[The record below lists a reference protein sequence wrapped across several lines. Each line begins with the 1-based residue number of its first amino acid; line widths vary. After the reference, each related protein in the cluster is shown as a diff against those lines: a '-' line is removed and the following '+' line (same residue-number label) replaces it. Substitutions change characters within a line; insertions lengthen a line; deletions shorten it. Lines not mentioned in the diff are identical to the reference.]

1 MPNPNQLSPNT
12 NAHPLDSIEQ
22 EHSKENSEPNS
33 NTKEQYNS
41 KELIPDKT
49 RLQNELGAKVLSLVN
64 FESKHK
70 DIVESSFD
78 KARNNHD
85 KLPGKNNERRNYAY
99 LSRLSSL
106 IEKHGDNL
114 EQRLWQASASK
125 VIIKPEDITDKY
137 WKQQEQILR
146 NEGQDRT
153 LSNYEKDYLTKEI
166 IAEQERTIA
175 PWVNYLSDKD
185 CPYPTWFKV
194 YAFDGLSRMG
204 LYNDKTKEFEK
215 RDKHTVGRFPNLNP
229 EVLAKVYSHINDFFS
244 QDSSAWFEKHPED
257 EKLSVLVKS
266 GNFNKLYSKEL
277 LDTKTIMKTPERT
290 EDVQGDWFEYKLGD
304 EEQISRLAEGTRWC
318 IADPY
323 VANSYLNWGAYDN
336 NGAEDDDY
344 DYDEYEDYNDNKV
357 RFFIFRLK
365 TDQSKD
371 GYADNGSAS
380 IRLSPDG
387 NVAEVSGLNDGQAIE
402 DALVPIVQEK
412 VLSLPG
418 GEKYNQIFKDKQ
430 ELIRLDKK
438 MQENQDLTK
447 EELEFIYEMNR
458 DIVTL
463 DTYNDDDPRIREL
476 QDKYNIQYILDHDI
490 EIDFNKLVKKF
501 KRMDPSD
508 IAKNLDTL
516 INHGADAN
524 ILAER
529 MSSSNI
535 AKNLDTLINHGAD
548 IDVNELVKKIN
559 SSDIAENLD
568 TLINHGIDTNIL
580 VKRMDSYDIPR
591 NLDTL
596 INHGANANILVKR
609 MDSYDIP
616 RNLDTLINHGIDT
629 NILVKIM
636 DSYDIPR
643 NLDTL
648 INHGA
653 DINILIKRMYASDI
667 VENIDTLINHGAD
680 IDVNELVK
688 NMYPSD
694 TAENLDTLINHG
706 ADINAIVSEMSPS
719 DIAENREKLLAYGA
733 NLTD

>member
-1 MPNPNQLSPNT
+1 MPNPNPNQLSPNI
-12 NAHPLDSIEQ
+12 NSHPLDSIEQ
-22 EHSKENSEPNS
+22 EHSAENPEPHS
-33 NTKEQYNS
+33 NIPEQYNIP
-41 KELIPDKT
+41 KQYNNEELIPDET
-49 RLQNELGAKVLSLVN
+49 RIQNELGAKVLSLVN

-99 LSRLSSL
+99 LSRLNSL

-114 EQRLWQASASK
+114 EQRLWQTSASK

-146 NEGQDRT
+146 NEGQGRT
-153 LSNYEKDYLTKEI
+153 LSNYEKDYLTNEI

-204 LYNDKTKEFEK
+204 LYNDNTKEFEK
-215 RDKHTVGRFPNLNP
+215 RDKHTVGGFPNLNP

-277 LDTKTIMKTPERT
+277 LDAKTIMKTPERT
-290 EDVQGDWFEYKLGD
+290 EDIQGDWFEYKLGD

-318 IADPY
+318 IADPHT
-323 VANSYLNWGAYDN
+323 ANNYLRSGTCRN
-336 NGAEDDDY
+336 NGAEEDDY
-344 DYDEYEDYNDNKV
+344 DYDEYEDNNHNDNKA

-380 IRLSPDG
+380 IRLGPDG

-418 GEKYNQIFKDKQ
+418 GEKYNQSFKDKQ

-438 MQENQDLTK
+438 MQENQDLTE
-447 EELEFIYEMNR
+447 EELEFIYEINR
-458 DIVTL
+458 NIVTL
-463 DTYNDDDPRIREL
+463 DTYNGSDPRLKEL
-476 QDKYNIQYILDHDI
+476 KNKYNIQYILDHDI
-490 EIDFNKLVKKF
+490 EIDFNKLAKSM
-501 KRMDPSD
+501 RPSD
-508 IAKNLDTL
+508 IVENLDTL
-516 INHGADAN
+516 ISHGVDIDVNKLVKRMDSSDIAENLDALINHGVDIDVN
-524 ILAER
+524 ELVER
-529 MSSSNI
+529 TDYDGI
-535 AKNLDTLINHGAD
+535 ARSLDTLINHGAD
-548 IDVNELVKKIN
+548 IDVNELVKKMHRF
-559 SSDIAENLD
+559 DIVENLD
-568 TLINHGIDTNIL
+568 TLIKHGVDADIL
-580 VKRMDSYDIPR
+580 VKRMDPSGIADNLDAIINHGADAKILVERMYSYDVAD

-596 INHGANANILVKR
+596 ISHGIDANILVKR
-609 MDSYDIP
+609 MHPSDIP
-616 RNLDTLINHGIDT
+616 R
-629 NILVKIM
+629 
-636 DSYDIPR
+636 S
-643 NLDTL
+643 LDTL

-653 DINILIKRMYASDI
+653 D
-667 VENIDTLINHGAD
+667 
-680 IDVNELVK
+680 VN
-688 NMYPSD
+688 
-694 TAENLDTLINHG
+694 T
-706 ADINAIVSEMSPS
+706 IVSEMSPI
-719 DIAENREKLLAYGA
+719 DIAKNREKLLAYGA

>member
-1 MPNPNQLSPNT
+1 MPNPNQLSPNI
-12 NAHPLDSIEQ
+12 NSHPLDSIEQ
-22 EHSKENSEPNS
+22 EHSAENPEPHS
-33 NTKEQYNS
+33 NIPEQYNIP
-41 KELIPDKT
+41 KQYNNEELIPDET
-49 RLQNELGAKVLSLVN
+49 RIQNELGAKVLSLVN

-99 LSRLSSL
+99 LSRLNSL

-114 EQRLWQASASK
+114 EQRLWQTSASK

-146 NEGQDRT
+146 NEGQGRT
-153 LSNYEKDYLTKEI
+153 LSNYEKDYLTNEI

-204 LYNDKTKEFEK
+204 LYNDNTKEFEK
-215 RDKHTVGRFPNLNP
+215 RDKHTVGGFPNLNP

-277 LDTKTIMKTPERT
+277 LDAKTIMKTPERT
-290 EDVQGDWFEYKLGD
+290 EDIQGDWFEYKLGD

-318 IADPY
+318 IADPHT
-323 VANSYLNWGAYDN
+323 ANNYLRSGTCRN
-336 NGAEDDDY
+336 NGAEEDYDDD
-344 DYDEYEDYNDNKV
+344 NKA

-380 IRLSPDG
+380 IRLGPDG

-418 GEKYNQIFKDKQ
+418 GEKYNQSFKDKQ

-438 MQENQDLTK
+438 MQENQDLTE
-447 EELEFIYEMNR
+447 EELEFIYEINR
-458 DIVTL
+458 NIVTL
-463 DTYNDDDPRIREL
+463 DTYNGSDPRLKEL
-476 QDKYNIQYILDHDI
+476 KNKYNIQYILDHDI
-490 EIDFNKLVKKF
+490 EIDFNKLAKSM
-501 KRMDPSD
+501 RPSD
-508 IAKNLDTL
+508 IVDNLDTL
-516 INHGADAN
+516 ISYGVDIDVNKLVKRMDSSDIAENLDALINHGVDIDVN
-524 ILAER
+524 ELVER
-529 MSSSNI
+529 TDYDGI
-535 AKNLDTLINHGAD
+535 ARSLDTLINHGAD
-548 IDVNELVKKIN
+548 IDVNELVKKMHRF
-559 SSDIAENLD
+559 DIVENLD
-568 TLINHGIDTNIL
+568 TLIKHGVDADIL
-580 VKRMDSYDIPR
+580 VKRMDPSGIADNLDAIINHGADAKILVERMYSYDVAD

-596 INHGANANILVKR
+596 ISHGIDANILVKR
-609 MDSYDIP
+609 MHPSDIS
-616 RNLDTLINHGIDT
+616 RSLDTLIN
-629 NILVKIM
+629 
-636 DSYDIPR
+636 Y
-643 NLDTL
+643 
-648 INHGA
+648 GA
-653 DINILIKRMYASDI
+653 DIN
-667 VENIDTLINHGAD
+667 T
-680 IDVNELVK
+680 
-688 NMYPSD
+688 
-694 TAENLDTLINHG
+694 
-706 ADINAIVSEMSPS
+706 IVSEMSPS

>member
-1 MPNPNQLSPNT
+1 M
-12 NAHPLDSIEQ
+12 
-22 EHSKENSEPNS
+22 
-33 NTKEQYNS
+33 
-41 KELIPDKT
+41 
-49 RLQNELGAKVLSLVN
+49 
-64 FESKHK
+64 
-70 DIVESSFD
+70 
-78 KARNNHD
+78 
-85 KLPGKNNERRNYAY
+85 
-99 LSRLSSL
+99 
-106 IEKHGDNL
+106 
-114 EQRLWQASASK
+114 
-125 VIIKPEDITDKY
+125 
-137 WKQQEQILR
+137 R
-146 NEGQDRT
+146 NEGQGRT
-153 LSNYEKDYLTKEI
+153 LSNYEKDYLTNEI

-204 LYNDKTKEFEK
+204 LYNDNTKEFEK

-229 EVLAKVYSHINDFFS
+229 EILAKVYSHINDFFS

-277 LDTKTIMKTPERT
+277 LDTKVIMKAPERT

-318 IADPY
+318 IADPHT
-323 VANSYLNWGAYDN
+323 ANSYLNWSTYDD
-336 NGAEDDDY
+336 NGAEEDDY
-344 DYDEYEDYNDNKV
+344 DYDEYEDYDDRNDDDDDHNNDNYKDNNHDDNKA

-418 GEKYNQIFKDKQ
+418 GEKYNQSFKDKQ

-447 EELEFIYEMNR
+447 EELEFIYEIKR

-463 DTYNDDDPRIREL
+463 DTYNNDDPRIQEL
-476 QDKYNIQYILDHDI
+476 RDKYNIQYILDHDI
-490 EIDFNKLVKKF
+490 EIDFNKVVKRMDLDPSDISRNLDALINHGVDANILVMRMDSSGISRNLDTLINHGADTNILSGNMNPSDIADNLDAFINYGADANVLVERMGTSNIVKNLDALINHGADADRLV

-508 IAKNLDTL
+508 IVKNLDTLIDHGADIDVNELVKIMDSSGISRNLDTL

-524 ILAER
+524 ILVKEMHPFDIADNLDALINHGADVNSLVER
-529 MSSSNI
+529 MYSSGISRNLDTLINHGADANI
-535 AKNLDTLINHGAD
+535 LIERMDFGDIAENLDTLINHGADIDVNELVEGMNPSDISRNLDTLINHGAD
-548 IDVNELVKKIN
+548 IDVNELVKN
-559 SSDIAENLD
+559 MFSF
-568 TLINHGIDTNIL
+568 
-580 VKRMDSYDIPR
+580 DIPR
-591 NLDTL
+591 
-596 INHGANANILVKR
+596 
-609 MDSYDIP
+609 S
-616 RNLDTLINHGIDT
+616 
-629 NILVKIM
+629 
-636 DSYDIPR
+636 
-643 NLDTL
+643 LDTL

-653 DINILIKRMYASDI
+653 D
-667 VENIDTLINHGAD
+667 
-680 IDVNELVK
+680 VN
-688 NMYPSD
+688 
-694 TAENLDTLINHG
+694 T
-706 ADINAIVSEMSPS
+706 IVSEMSPI
-719 DIAENREKLLAYGA
+719 DIAKNREKLLAYGA

>member
-1 MPNPNQLSPNT
+1 MPNPNQLSPNI
-12 NAHPLDSIEQ
+12 NSHPLDSIEQ
-22 EHSKENSEPNS
+22 EHSAENPEPHS
-33 NTKEQYNS
+33 NIPEQYNIP
-41 KELIPDKT
+41 KQYNNEELIPDET
-49 RLQNELGAKVLSLVN
+49 RIQNELGAKVLSLVN

-70 DIVESSFD
+70 DIVEYSFD

-99 LSRLSSL
+99 LSRLNSL

-114 EQRLWQASASK
+114 EQRLWQTSASK

-146 NEGQDRT
+146 NEGQGRT
-153 LSNYEKDYLTKEI
+153 LSNYEKDYLTNEI

-204 LYNDKTKEFEK
+204 LYNDNTKEFEK
-215 RDKHTVGRFPNLNP
+215 RDKHTVGGFPNLNP

-277 LDTKTIMKTPERT
+277 LDAKTIMKTPERT
-290 EDVQGDWFEYKLGD
+290 EDIQGDWFEYKLGD

-318 IADPY
+318 IADPHT
-323 VANSYLNWGAYDN
+323 ANNYLRSGTCRN
-336 NGAEDDDY
+336 NGAEEDYDDD
-344 DYDEYEDYNDNKV
+344 NKA

-380 IRLSPDG
+380 IRLGPDG

-418 GEKYNQIFKDKQ
+418 GEKYNQSFKDKQ

-438 MQENQDLTK
+438 MQENQDLTE
-447 EELEFIYEMNR
+447 EELEFIYEINR
-458 DIVTL
+458 NIVTL
-463 DTYNDDDPRIREL
+463 DTYNGSDPRLKEL
-476 QDKYNIQYILDHDI
+476 KNKYNIQYILDHDI
-490 EIDFNKLVKKF
+490 EIDFNKLAKSM
-501 KRMDPSD
+501 RPSD
-508 IAKNLDTL
+508 IVDNLDTL
-516 INHGADAN
+516 ISHGVDIDVNKLVKRMDSSDIAENLDALINHGVDIDVN
-524 ILAER
+524 ELVER
-529 MSSSNI
+529 TDYDGI
-535 AKNLDTLINHGAD
+535 ARSLDTLINHGAD
-548 IDVNELVKKIN
+548 IDVNELVKKMHRF
-559 SSDIAENLD
+559 DIVENLD
-568 TLINHGIDTNIL
+568 ALIKHGVDADIL
-580 VKRMDSYDIPR
+580 VKRMDPSGIADNLDAIINHGADAKILVERMYSYDVAD

-596 INHGANANILVKR
+596 ISHGIDANILVKR
-609 MDSYDIP
+609 MHPSDIS
-616 RNLDTLINHGIDT
+616 RSLDTLIN
-629 NILVKIM
+629 
-636 DSYDIPR
+636 Y
-643 NLDTL
+643 
-648 INHGA
+648 GA
-653 DINILIKRMYASDI
+653 DIN
-667 VENIDTLINHGAD
+667 T
-680 IDVNELVK
+680 
-688 NMYPSD
+688 
-694 TAENLDTLINHG
+694 
-706 ADINAIVSEMSPS
+706 IVSEMSPS

>member
-12 NAHPLDSIEQ
+12 NSQSLDSIEQ
-22 EHSKENSEPNS
+22 EHSAENPEPHS
-33 NTKEQYNS
+33 NIPEQYNIP
-41 KELIPDKT
+41 KQYNNEELIPDET
-49 RLQNELGAKVLSLVN
+49 RIQNELGAKVLSLVN

-99 LSRLSSL
+99 LSRLNSL

-114 EQRLWQASASK
+114 EQRLWQTSASK
-125 VIIKPEDITDKY
+125 VIIKPEDITDRY

-146 NEGQDRT
+146 NEGQGRT
-153 LSNYEKDYLTKEI
+153 LSNYEKDYLANEI

-204 LYNDKTKEFEK
+204 LYNDNTKEFEK
-215 RDKHTVGRFPNLNP
+215 RDKHTVGGFPNLNP

-277 LDTKTIMKTPERT
+277 LDAKTIMKTPERT
-290 EDVQGDWFEYKLGD
+290 EDIQGDWFEYKLGD

-318 IADPY
+318 IADPHT
-323 VANSYLNWGAYDN
+323 ANNYLRSGTCRN
-336 NGAEDDDY
+336 NGAE
-344 DYDEYEDYNDNKV
+344 EDYYDDNKA

-380 IRLSPDG
+380 IRLGPDG

-418 GEKYNQIFKDKQ
+418 GEKYNQSFKDKQ

-438 MQENQDLTK
+438 MQENQDLTE
-447 EELEFIYEMNR
+447 EELEFIYEINR
-458 DIVTL
+458 NIVTL
-463 DTYNDDDPRIREL
+463 DTYNGSDPRLKEL
-476 QDKYNIQYILDHDI
+476 KNKYNIQYILDHDI
-490 EIDFNKLVKKF
+490 EIDFNKLAKSMRPSDIVDNLDTLISHGVDIDVNKLV
-501 KRMDPSD
+501 KRMDSSD
-508 IAKNLDTL
+508 IAENLDAL
-516 INHGADAN
+516 INHGADIDVN
-524 ILAER
+524 ELVER
-529 MSSSNI
+529 TDYDGI
-535 AKNLDTLINHGAD
+535 ARSLDTLINHGAD
-548 IDVNELVKKIN
+548 IDVNELVKKMHRF
-559 SSDIAENLD
+559 DIVENLD
-568 TLINHGIDTNIL
+568 TLIKHGVDADIL
-580 VKRMDSYDIPR
+580 VKRMDPSGIADNLDAIINHGADAKILVERMYSYDVAD

-596 INHGANANILVKR
+596 ISHGIDANILVKR
-609 MDSYDIP
+609 MRPSDIS
-616 RNLDTLINHGIDT
+616 RSLDTLIN
-629 NILVKIM
+629 
-636 DSYDIPR
+636 Y
-643 NLDTL
+643 
-648 INHGA
+648 GA
-653 DINILIKRMYASDI
+653 DIN
-667 VENIDTLINHGAD
+667 T
-680 IDVNELVK
+680 
-688 NMYPSD
+688 
-694 TAENLDTLINHG
+694 
-706 ADINAIVSEMSPS
+706 IVSEMSLS

>member
-1 MPNPNQLSPNT
+1 MPNPNQLSPNI
-12 NAHPLDSIEQ
+12 NSHPLDSIEQ
-22 EHSKENSEPNS
+22 EHSAENPEPHS
-33 NTKEQYNS
+33 NIPEQYNIP
-41 KELIPDKT
+41 KQYNNEELIPDET
-49 RLQNELGAKVLSLVN
+49 RIQNELGAKVLSLVN

-99 LSRLSSL
+99 LSRLNSL
-106 IEKHGDNL
+106 IEQHGDNL

-146 NEGQDRT
+146 NEGQGRT
-153 LSNYEKDYLTKEI
+153 LSNYEKDYLTNEI

-175 PWVNYLSDKD
+175 PWVSYLSDKD

-204 LYNDKTKEFEK
+204 LYNDNTKEFEK
-215 RDKHTVGRFPNLNP
+215 RDKHTVGGFPNLNP

-277 LDTKTIMKTPERT
+277 LDAKTIMKTPERT
-290 EDVQGDWFEYKLGD
+290 EDIQGDWFEYKLGD

-318 IADPY
+318 IADPHT
-323 VANSYLNWGAYDN
+323 ANNYLRSGTCRN
-336 NGAEDDDY
+336 NGAEEDYDDD
-344 DYDEYEDYNDNKV
+344 NKS

-380 IRLSPDG
+380 IRLGPDG

-418 GEKYNQIFKDKQ
+418 GEKYNQSFKDKQ

-438 MQENQDLTK
+438 MQENQDLTE
-447 EELEFIYEMNR
+447 EELEFIYEINR
-458 DIVTL
+458 NIVTL
-463 DTYNDDDPRIREL
+463 DTYNGSDPRLKEL
-476 QDKYNIQYILDHDI
+476 KNKYNIQYILDHDI
-490 EIDFNKLVKKF
+490 EIDFNKLAKSM
-501 KRMDPSD
+501 RPSD
-508 IAKNLDTL
+508 IVENLDAL
-516 INHGADAN
+516 INHGADIDVN
-524 ILAER
+524 KLVKRMDSSDIAENLDALINHGVDIDVNELVER
-529 MSSSNI
+529 TDYDGI
-535 AKNLDTLINHGAD
+535 ARSLDTLINHGAD
-548 IDVNELVKKIN
+548 IDVNELVKKMHRF
-559 SSDIAENLD
+559 DIVENLD
-568 TLINHGIDTNIL
+568 TLIKHGVDAYIL
-580 VKRMDSYDIPR
+580 VKRMDPSGIADNLDAIINHGADAKILVERMYSYDVAD

-596 INHGANANILVKR
+596 ISHGVDANILVKR
-609 MDSYDIP
+609 MHPSDIS
-616 RNLDTLINHGIDT
+616 RSLDTLIN
-629 NILVKIM
+629 
-636 DSYDIPR
+636 Y
-643 NLDTL
+643 
-648 INHGA
+648 GA
-653 DINILIKRMYASDI
+653 DIN
-667 VENIDTLINHGAD
+667 V
-680 IDVNELVK
+680 
-688 NMYPSD
+688 
-694 TAENLDTLINHG
+694 
-706 ADINAIVSEMSPS
+706 IVSEMSPS

>member
-1 MPNPNQLSPNT
+1 MPNPNQLSPNI
-12 NAHPLDSIEQ
+12 NSHPLDSIEQ
-22 EHSKENSEPNS
+22 EHSAENPEPHS
-33 NTKEQYNS
+33 NIPEQYNIP
-41 KELIPDKT
+41 KQYNNEELIPDET
-49 RLQNELGAKVLSLVN
+49 RIQNELGAKVLSLVN

-99 LSRLSSL
+99 LSRLNSL

-114 EQRLWQASASK
+114 EQRLWQTSASK

-146 NEGQDRT
+146 NEGQGRT
-153 LSNYEKDYLTKEI
+153 LSNYEKDYLTNEI

-204 LYNDKTKEFEK
+204 LYNDNTKEFEK
-215 RDKHTVGRFPNLNP
+215 RDKHTVGGFPNLNP

-277 LDTKTIMKTPERT
+277 LDAKTIMKTPERT
-290 EDVQGDWFEYKLGD
+290 EDIQGDWFEYKLGD

-318 IADPY
+318 IADPHT
-323 VANSYLNWGAYDN
+323 ANNYLRSGTCRN
-336 NGAEDDDY
+336 NGAEEDYDDD
-344 DYDEYEDYNDNKV
+344 NKA

-371 GYADNGSAS
+371 GYADNGSTS
-380 IRLSPDG
+380 IRLGPDG

-418 GEKYNQIFKDKQ
+418 GEKYNQSFKDKQ

-438 MQENQDLTK
+438 MQENQDLTE
-447 EELEFIYEMNR
+447 EELEFIYEINR
-458 DIVTL
+458 NIVTL
-463 DTYNDDDPRIREL
+463 DTYNGSDPRLKEL
-476 QDKYNIQYILDHDI
+476 KNKYNIQYILDHDI
-490 EIDFNKLVKKF
+490 EIDFNKLAKSM
-501 KRMDPSD
+501 RPSD
-508 IAKNLDTL
+508 IVDNLDTL
-516 INHGADAN
+516 ISHGVDIDVNKLVKRMDSSDIAENLDALINHGVDIDVN
-524 ILAER
+524 ELVER
-529 MSSSNI
+529 TDYDGI
-535 AKNLDTLINHGAD
+535 ARSLDTLINHGAD
-548 IDVNELVKKIN
+548 IDVNELVKKMHRF
-559 SSDIAENLD
+559 DIVENLD
-568 TLINHGIDTNIL
+568 TLIKHGVDADIL
-580 VKRMDSYDIPR
+580 VKRMDPSGIADNLDAIINHGADAKILVERMYSYDVAD

-596 INHGANANILVKR
+596 ISHGIDANILVKR
-609 MDSYDIP
+609 MHPSDIS
-616 RNLDTLINHGIDT
+616 R
-629 NILVKIM
+629 
-636 DSYDIPR
+636 S
-643 NLDTL
+643 LDTL

-653 DINILIKRMYASDI
+653 D
-667 VENIDTLINHGAD
+667 
-680 IDVNELVK
+680 VN
-688 NMYPSD
+688 
-694 TAENLDTLINHG
+694 T
-706 ADINAIVSEMSPS
+706 IVSKMSPS
-719 DIAENREKLLAYGA
+719 DIARNHEKLLAYGA
-733 NLTD
+733 NLND

>member
-1 MPNPNQLSPNT
+1 MPNPNQLSPNI
-12 NAHPLDSIEQ
+12 NSHPLDSIEQ
-22 EHSKENSEPNS
+22 EHSAENPEPHS
-33 NTKEQYNS
+33 NIPEQYNIP
-41 KELIPDKT
+41 KQYNNEELIPDET
-49 RLQNELGAKVLSLVN
+49 RIQNELGAKVLSLVN

-99 LSRLSSL
+99 LSRLNSL

-114 EQRLWQASASK
+114 EQRLWQTSASK

-146 NEGQDRT
+146 NEGQGRT
-153 LSNYEKDYLTKEI
+153 LSNYEKDYLTNEI

-204 LYNDKTKEFEK
+204 LYNDNTKEFEK
-215 RDKHTVGRFPNLNP
+215 RDKHTVGGFPNLNP

-277 LDTKTIMKTPERT
+277 LDAKTIMKTPERT
-290 EDVQGDWFEYKLGD
+290 EDIQGDWFEYKLGD

-318 IADPY
+318 IADPHT
-323 VANSYLNWGAYDN
+323 ANNYLRSGTCRN
-336 NGAEDDDY
+336 NGAEEDYDDD
-344 DYDEYEDYNDNKV
+344 NKA

-380 IRLSPDG
+380 IRLGPDG

-418 GEKYNQIFKDKQ
+418 GEKYNQSFKDKQ

-438 MQENQDLTK
+438 MQENQDLTE
-447 EELEFIYEMNR
+447 EELEFIYEINR
-458 DIVTL
+458 NIVTL
-463 DTYNDDDPRIREL
+463 DTYNGSDPRLKEL
-476 QDKYNIQYILDHDI
+476 KNKYNIQYILDHDI
-490 EIDFNKLVKKF
+490 EIDFNKLAKSM
-501 KRMDPSD
+501 RPSD
-508 IAKNLDTL
+508 IVDNLDTL
-516 INHGADAN
+516 ISHGVDIDVNKLVKRMDSSDIAENLDALINHGVDIDVN
-524 ILAER
+524 ELVER
-529 MSSSNI
+529 TDYDGI
-535 AKNLDTLINHGAD
+535 ARSLDTLINHGAD
-548 IDVNELVKKIN
+548 IDVTELVKKMHRF
-559 SSDIAENLD
+559 DIVENLD
-568 TLINHGIDTNIL
+568 TLIKHGVDADIL
-580 VKRMDSYDIPR
+580 VKRMDPSGIADNLDAIINHGADAKILVERMYSYDVAD

-596 INHGANANILVKR
+596 ISHGIDANILVKR
-609 MDSYDIP
+609 MHPSDIS
-616 RNLDTLINHGIDT
+616 R
-629 NILVKIM
+629 
-636 DSYDIPR
+636 S
-643 NLDTL
+643 LDTL

-653 DINILIKRMYASDI
+653 D
-667 VENIDTLINHGAD
+667 
-680 IDVNELVK
+680 VN
-688 NMYPSD
+688 
-694 TAENLDTLINHG
+694 T
-706 ADINAIVSEMSPS
+706 IVSKMSPS
-719 DIAENREKLLAYGA
+719 DIARNHEKLLAYGA
-733 NLTD
+733 NLND

>member
-1 MPNPNQLSPNT
+1 MPNPNQLSPNI
-12 NAHPLDSIEQ
+12 NSHPLDSIEQ
-22 EHSKENSEPNS
+22 EHSAENPEPHS
-33 NTKEQYNS
+33 NIPEQYNIP
-41 KELIPDKT
+41 KQYNNEELIPDET
-49 RLQNELGAKVLSLVN
+49 RIQNELGAKVLSLVN

-99 LSRLSSL
+99 LSRLNSL

-114 EQRLWQASASK
+114 EQRLWQTSASK

-146 NEGQDRT
+146 NEGQGRT
-153 LSNYEKDYLTKEI
+153 LSNYEKDYLTNEI

-204 LYNDKTKEFEK
+204 LYNDNTKEFEK
-215 RDKHTVGRFPNLNP
+215 RDKHTVGGFPNLNP

-277 LDTKTIMKTPERT
+277 LDAKTIMKTPERT
-290 EDVQGDWFEYKLGD
+290 EDIQGDWFEYKLGD

-318 IADPY
+318 IADPHT
-323 VANSYLNWGAYDN
+323 ANNYLRSGTCRN
-336 NGAEDDDY
+336 NGAEEDYDDD
-344 DYDEYEDYNDNKV
+344 NKA

-380 IRLSPDG
+380 IRLGPDG

-412 VLSLPG
+412 VLFLPG
-418 GEKYNQIFKDKQ
+418 GEKYNQSFKDKQ

-438 MQENQDLTK
+438 MQENQDLTE
-447 EELEFIYEMNR
+447 EELEFIYEINR
-458 DIVTL
+458 NIVTL
-463 DTYNDDDPRIREL
+463 DTYNGSDPRLKEL
-476 QDKYNIQYILDHDI
+476 KNKYNIQYILDHDI
-490 EIDFNKLVKKF
+490 EIDFNKLAKSM
-501 KRMDPSD
+501 RPSD
-508 IAKNLDTL
+508 IVDNLDTL
-516 INHGADAN
+516 ISHGVDIDVNKLVKRMDSSDIAENLDALINHGVDIDVN
-524 ILAER
+524 ELVER
-529 MSSSNI
+529 TDYDGI
-535 AKNLDTLINHGAD
+535 ARSLDTLINHGAD
-548 IDVNELVKKIN
+548 IDVNELVKKMHRF
-559 SSDIAENLD
+559 DIVENLD
-568 TLINHGIDTNIL
+568 TLIKHGVDADIL
-580 VKRMDSYDIPR
+580 VKRMDPSGIADNLDAIINHGADAKILVERMYSYDVAD

-596 INHGANANILVKR
+596 ISHGIDANILVKR
-609 MDSYDIP
+609 MHPSDIS
-616 RNLDTLINHGIDT
+616 R
-629 NILVKIM
+629 
-636 DSYDIPR
+636 S
-643 NLDTL
+643 LDTL

-653 DINILIKRMYASDI
+653 D
-667 VENIDTLINHGAD
+667 
-680 IDVNELVK
+680 VN
-688 NMYPSD
+688 
-694 TAENLDTLINHG
+694 T
-706 ADINAIVSEMSPS
+706 IVSKMSPI
-719 DIAENREKLLAYGA
+719 DIAKNREKLLAYGA
-733 NLTD
+733 ILND

>member
-1 MPNPNQLSPNT
+1 MPNPNQISPNT
-12 NAHPLDSIEQ
+12 NPHPLDSIEQ
-22 EHSKENSEPNS
+22 EHSAENPEPHS
-33 NTKEQYNS
+33 NIPEQYNITEQYNNE
-41 KELIPDKT
+41 ELIPDET
-49 RLQNELGAKVLSLVN
+49 RIQNELGAKVLSLVN

-99 LSRLSSL
+99 LSRLNSL

-114 EQRLWQASASK
+114 EQRLWQTSASK

-146 NEGQDRT
+146 NEGQGRT
-153 LSNYEKDYLTKEI
+153 LSNYEKDYLTNEI

-204 LYNDKTKEFEK
+204 LYNDNTKEFEK
-215 RDKHTVGRFPNLNP
+215 RDKHTVGGFPNLNP

-257 EKLSVLVKS
+257 EKLSVLIKS

-277 LDTKTIMKTPERT
+277 LDAKTIMKTPERT
-290 EDVQGDWFEYKLGD
+290 EDIQGDWFEYKLGD

-318 IADPY
+318 IADPHT
-323 VANSYLNWGAYDN
+323 ANNYLRSGTCRN
-336 NGAEDDDY
+336 NGAEEDYDDD
-344 DYDEYEDYNDNKV
+344 NKA

-380 IRLSPDG
+380 IRLGPDG

-418 GEKYNQIFKDKQ
+418 GEKYNQSFKDKQ

-438 MQENQDLTK
+438 MQENQDLTE
-447 EELEFIYEMNR
+447 EELEFIYEINR
-458 DIVTL
+458 NIVTL
-463 DTYNDDDPRIREL
+463 DTYNGSDPRLKEL
-476 QDKYNIQYILDHDI
+476 KNKYNIQYILDHDI
-490 EIDFNKLVKKF
+490 EIDFNKLAKSM
-501 KRMDPSD
+501 RPSD
-508 IAKNLDTL
+508 IVENLDAL
-516 INHGADAN
+516 INHGADIDVN
-524 ILAER
+524 ELVEN
-529 MSSSNI
+529 MYSYDI
-535 AKNLDTLINHGAD
+535 ADNLDTLINHGAD
-548 IDVNELVKKIN
+548 IDVNELVKKMDSYYI
-559 SSDIAENLD
+559 IKNLD
-568 TLINHGIDTNIL
+568 TLINHGVDANIL
-580 VKRMDSYDIPR
+580 SRNLDSYYIIK

-596 INHGANANILVKR
+596 INHGVDANILSGN
-609 MDSYDIP
+609 MNPSDIS
-616 RNLDTLINHGIDT
+616 D
-629 NILVKIM
+629 
-636 DSYDIPR
+636 

-653 DINILIKRMYASDI
+653 DANILSGNMNPSDI
-667 VENIDTLINHGAD
+667 SDNLDTLINHGAD
-680 IDVNELVK
+680 IDVNELARK
-688 NMYPSD
+688 MR
-694 TAENLDTLINHG
+694 L
-706 ADINAIVSEMSPS
+706 ADIIEKHRHH
-719 DIAENREKLLAYGA
+719 NRS
-733 NLTD
+733 

>member
-1 MPNPNQLSPNT
+1 MPNPNQLSPNI
-12 NAHPLDSIEQ
+12 NSHPLDSIEQ
-22 EHSKENSEPNS
+22 EHSAENPEPHS
-33 NTKEQYNS
+33 NIPEQYNIP
-41 KELIPDKT
+41 KQYNNEELIPDET
-49 RLQNELGAKVLSLVN
+49 RIQNELGAKVLSLVN

-99 LSRLSSL
+99 LSRLNSL

-114 EQRLWQASASK
+114 EQRLWQTSASK

-146 NEGQDRT
+146 NEGQGRT
-153 LSNYEKDYLTKEI
+153 LSNYEKDYLTNEI

-204 LYNDKTKEFEK
+204 LYNDNTKEFEK
-215 RDKHTVGRFPNLNP
+215 RDKHTVGGFPNLNP

-277 LDTKTIMKTPERT
+277 LDAKTIMKTPERT
-290 EDVQGDWFEYKLGD
+290 EDIQGDWFEYKLGD

-318 IADPY
+318 IADPHT
-323 VANSYLNWGAYDN
+323 ANNYLRSGTCRN
-336 NGAEDDDY
+336 NGAEEDYDDD
-344 DYDEYEDYNDNKV
+344 NKA

-380 IRLSPDG
+380 IRLGPDG

-418 GEKYNQIFKDKQ
+418 GEKYNQSFKDKQ

-438 MQENQDLTK
+438 MQENQDLTE
-447 EELEFIYEMNR
+447 EELEFIYEINR
-458 DIVTL
+458 NIVTL
-463 DTYNDDDPRIREL
+463 DTYNGSDPRLKEL
-476 QDKYNIQYILDHDI
+476 KNKYNIQYILDHDI
-490 EIDFNKLVKKF
+490 EIDFNKLAKSM
-501 KRMDPSD
+501 RPSD
-508 IAKNLDTL
+508 IVD
-516 INHGADAN
+516 
-524 ILAER
+524 
-529 MSSSNI
+529 
-535 AKNLDTLINHGAD
+535 NLDTLINHGAD
-548 IDVNELVKKIN
+548 IDVNELVKRMD

-568 TLINHGIDTNIL
+568 
-580 VKRMDSYDIPR
+580 
-591 NLDTL
+591 
-596 INHGANANILVKR
+596 A
-609 MDSYDIP
+609 
-616 RNLDTLINHGIDT
+616 
-629 NILVKIM
+629 
-636 DSYDIPR
+636 
-643 NLDTL
+643 L

-653 DINILIKRMYASDI
+653 DIDVNEL
-667 VENIDTLINHGAD
+667 VERTDYDGIARSLDTLINHGAD
-680 IDVNELVK
+680 IDVNELAKKMHRFDIV
-688 NMYPSD
+688 
-694 TAENLDTLINHG
+694 ENLDTLIKHGVDADILVKRMDPSGIADNLDAIINHG
-706 ADINAIVSEMSPS
+706 ADAKILVERMYSYDVADNLDTLISHGIDANILVKRMHPSDISRSLDTLINYGADINTIVSEMSPS

>member
-1 MPNPNQLSPNT
+1 MPNPNQLSPNI
-12 NAHPLDSIEQ
+12 NSHPLDSIEQ
-22 EHSKENSEPNS
+22 EHSAENPEPHS
-33 NTKEQYNS
+33 NIPEQYNITEQYNNE
-41 KELIPDKT
+41 ELIPDET
-49 RLQNELGAKVLSLVN
+49 RIQNELGAKVLSLVN

-99 LSRLSSL
+99 LSRLNSL

-114 EQRLWQASASK
+114 EQRLWQTSASK

-146 NEGQDRT
+146 NEGQGRT
-153 LSNYEKDYLTKEI
+153 LSNYEKDYLTNEI

-204 LYNDKTKEFEK
+204 LYNDNTKEFEK
-215 RDKHTVGRFPNLNP
+215 RDKHTVGGFPNLNP

-277 LDTKTIMKTPERT
+277 LDAKTIMKTPERT
-290 EDVQGDWFEYKLGD
+290 EDIQGDWFEYKLGD

-318 IADPY
+318 IADPHT
-323 VANSYLNWGAYDN
+323 ANNYLRSGTCRN
-336 NGAEDDDY
+336 NGAEEDYDDD
-344 DYDEYEDYNDNKV
+344 NKA

-380 IRLSPDG
+380 IRLGPDG

-418 GEKYNQIFKDKQ
+418 GEKYNQSFKDKQ

-438 MQENQDLTK
+438 MQENQDLTE
-447 EELEFIYEMNR
+447 EELEFIYEINR
-458 DIVTL
+458 NIVTL
-463 DTYNDDDPRIREL
+463 DTYNGSDPRLKEL
-476 QDKYNIQYILDHDI
+476 KNKYNIQYILDHDI
-490 EIDFNKLVKKF
+490 EIDFNKLAKSMRPSDIVDNLDTLISHGVDIDVNKLV
-501 KRMDPSD
+501 KRMDPSG
-508 IAKNLDTL
+508 IADNLDAI
-516 INHGADAN
+516 INHGADAK
-524 ILAER
+524 ILVER
-529 MSSSNI
+529 MYSYDV
-535 AKNLDTLINHGAD
+535 ADNLDTLI
-548 IDVNELVKKIN
+548 
-559 SSDIAENLD
+559 S
-568 TLINHGIDTNIL
+568 HGID
-580 VKRMDSYDIPR
+580 
-591 NLDTL
+591 
-596 INHGANANILVKR
+596 ANILVKR
-609 MDSYDIP
+609 MHPSDIS
-616 RNLDTLINHGIDT
+616 RSLDTLIN
-629 NILVKIM
+629 
-636 DSYDIPR
+636 Y
-643 NLDTL
+643 
-648 INHGA
+648 GA
-653 DINILIKRMYASDI
+653 DIN
-667 VENIDTLINHGAD
+667 T
-680 IDVNELVK
+680 
-688 NMYPSD
+688 
-694 TAENLDTLINHG
+694 
-706 ADINAIVSEMSPS
+706 IVSEMSPS

>member
-1 MPNPNQLSPNT
+1 MPNPNQISPNT
-12 NAHPLDSIEQ
+12 NPHPLDSIEQ
-22 EHSKENSEPNS
+22 EHSAENPEPHS
-33 NTKEQYNS
+33 NIPEQYNITEQYNNE
-41 KELIPDKT
+41 ELIPDET
-49 RLQNELGAKVLSLVN
+49 RIQNELGAKVLSLVN

-99 LSRLSSL
+99 LSRLNSL

-114 EQRLWQASASK
+114 EQRLWQTSASK
-125 VIIKPEDITDKY
+125 VIIKPEDITDRY

-146 NEGQDRT
+146 NEGQGRT
-153 LSNYEKDYLTKEI
+153 LSNYEKDYLANEI

-204 LYNDKTKEFEK
+204 LYNDNTKEFEK
-215 RDKHTVGRFPNLNP
+215 RDKHTVGGFPNLNP

-277 LDTKTIMKTPERT
+277 LDAKTIMKTPERT
-290 EDVQGDWFEYKLGD
+290 EDIQGDWFEYKLGD

-318 IADPY
+318 IADPHT
-323 VANSYLNWGAYDN
+323 ANNYLRSGTCRN
-336 NGAEDDDY
+336 NGAEEDYDDD
-344 DYDEYEDYNDNKV
+344 NKA

-380 IRLSPDG
+380 IRLGPDG

-418 GEKYNQIFKDKQ
+418 GEKYNQSFKDKQ

-438 MQENQDLTK
+438 MQENQDLTE
-447 EELEFIYEMNR
+447 EELEFIYEINR
-458 DIVTL
+458 NIVTL
-463 DTYNDDDPRIREL
+463 DTYNGSDPRLKEL
-476 QDKYNIQYILDHDI
+476 KNKYNIQYILDHDI
-490 EIDFNKLVKKF
+490 EIDFNKLAKSM
-501 KRMDPSD
+501 RPSD
-508 IAKNLDTL
+508 IVDNLDTL
-516 INHGADAN
+516 ISHGVDIDVNKLVKRMDSSDIAENLDALINHGVDIDVN
-524 ILAER
+524 ELVER
-529 MSSSNI
+529 TDYDGI
-535 AKNLDTLINHGAD
+535 ARSLDTLINHGAD
-548 IDVNELVKKIN
+548 IDVNELVKKMHRF
-559 SSDIAENLD
+559 DIVENLD
-568 TLINHGIDTNIL
+568 TLIKHGVDADIL
-580 VKRMDSYDIPR
+580 VKRMDPSGIADNLDAIINHGADAKILVERMYSYDVAD

-596 INHGANANILVKR
+596 ISHGIDANILVKR
-609 MDSYDIP
+609 MRPSDIS
-616 RNLDTLINHGIDT
+616 RSLDTLIN
-629 NILVKIM
+629 
-636 DSYDIPR
+636 Y
-643 NLDTL
+643 
-648 INHGA
+648 GA
-653 DINILIKRMYASDI
+653 DIN
-667 VENIDTLINHGAD
+667 T
-680 IDVNELVK
+680 
-688 NMYPSD
+688 
-694 TAENLDTLINHG
+694 
-706 ADINAIVSEMSPS
+706 IVSEMSLS

>member
-1 MPNPNQLSPNT
+1 MPNPNQLSPNI
-12 NAHPLDSIEQ
+12 NSHPLDSIEQ
-22 EHSKENSEPNS
+22 EHSAENPEPHS
-33 NTKEQYNS
+33 NIPEQYNIP
-41 KELIPDKT
+41 KQYNNEELIPDET
-49 RLQNELGAKVLSLVN
+49 RIQNELGAKVLSLVN

-99 LSRLSSL
+99 LSRLNSL

-114 EQRLWQASASK
+114 EQRLWQTSASK

-146 NEGQDRT
+146 NEGQGRT
-153 LSNYEKDYLTKEI
+153 LSNYEKDYLTNEI

-204 LYNDKTKEFEK
+204 LYNDNTKEFEK
-215 RDKHTVGRFPNLNP
+215 RDKHTVGGFPNLNP

-277 LDTKTIMKTPERT
+277 LDTKVIMKAPERT

-318 IADPY
+318 IADPHT
-323 VANSYLNWGAYDN
+323 ANNYLRSGTY
-336 NGAEDDDY
+336 DDD
-344 DYDEYEDYNDNKV
+344 DDDNDDYNDNYEDNNHDDNKA

-380 IRLSPDG
+380 IRLGPDG

-418 GEKYNQIFKDKQ
+418 GEKYNQSFKDKQ

-438 MQENQDLTK
+438 MQENQDLTE
-447 EELEFIYEMNR
+447 EELEFIYEINR
-458 DIVTL
+458 NIVTL
-463 DTYNDDDPRIREL
+463 DTYNGSDPRLKEL
-476 QDKYNIQYILDHDI
+476 KNKYNIQYILDHDI
-490 EIDFNKLVKKF
+490 EIDFNKLVKRVDYGDIVDNLGALINHGIDANIPVKNMYYSDIVENLDTLINHGADADRLV

-508 IAKNLDTL
+508 IVKNLDTLIDHGADIDVNELVKIMDSSGISRNLDTLISHGADIDANELVKRMYSSDISRNLDTL

-524 ILAER
+524 IL
-529 MSSSNI
+529 I
-535 AKNLDTLINHGAD
+535 
-548 IDVNELVKKIN
+548 
-559 SSDIAENLD
+559 
-568 TLINHGIDTNIL
+568 
-580 VKRMDSYDIPR
+580 KRMDSSDISR

-596 INHGANANILVKR
+596 I
-609 MDSYDIP
+609 S
-616 RNLDTLINHGIDT
+616 
-629 NILVKIM
+629 
-636 DSYDIPR
+636 
-643 NLDTL
+643 
-648 INHGA
+648 
-653 DINILIKRMYASDI
+653 
-667 VENIDTLINHGAD
+667 HGAD
-680 IDVNELVK
+680 IDANELARR
-688 NMYPSD
+688 MR
-694 TAENLDTLINHG
+694 L
-706 ADINAIVSEMSPS
+706 ADII
-719 DIAENREKLLAYGA
+719 EKHRHHHRP
-733 NLTD
+733 

>member
-1 MPNPNQLSPNT
+1 MPNPNQLSPNI
-12 NAHPLDSIEQ
+12 NSHPLDSIEQ
-22 EHSKENSEPNS
+22 EHSAENPEPHS
-33 NTKEQYNS
+33 NIPEQYNIP
-41 KELIPDKT
+41 KQYNNEELIPDET
-49 RLQNELGAKVLSLVN
+49 RIQNELGAKVLSLVN

-99 LSRLSSL
+99 LSRLNSL

-114 EQRLWQASASK
+114 EQRLWQTSASK

-146 NEGQDRT
+146 NEGQGRT
-153 LSNYEKDYLTKEI
+153 LSNYEKDYLTNEI

-204 LYNDKTKEFEK
+204 LYNDNTKEFEK
-215 RDKHTVGRFPNLNP
+215 RDKHTVGGFPNLNP

-277 LDTKTIMKTPERT
+277 LDAKTIMKTPERT
-290 EDVQGDWFEYKLGD
+290 EDIQGDWFEYKLGD

-318 IADPY
+318 IADPHT
-323 VANSYLNWGAYDN
+323 ANNYLRSGTCRN
-336 NGAEDDDY
+336 NGAEEDYDDD
-344 DYDEYEDYNDNKV
+344 NKA

-380 IRLSPDG
+380 IRLGPDG

-418 GEKYNQIFKDKQ
+418 GEKYNQSFKDKQ

-438 MQENQDLTK
+438 MQENQDLTE
-447 EELEFIYEMNR
+447 EELEFIYEINR
-458 DIVTL
+458 NIVTL
-463 DTYNDDDPRIREL
+463 DTYNGSDPRLKEL
-476 QDKYNIQYILDHDI
+476 KNKYNIQYILDHDI
-490 EIDFNKLVKKF
+490 EIDFNKLAKSM
-501 KRMDPSD
+501 RPSD
-508 IAKNLDTL
+508 IVD
-516 INHGADAN
+516 
-524 ILAER
+524 
-529 MSSSNI
+529 
-535 AKNLDTLINHGAD
+535 NLDTLINHGAD
-548 IDVNELVKKIN
+548 IDVNELVKRMD

-568 TLINHGIDTNIL
+568 
-580 VKRMDSYDIPR
+580 
-591 NLDTL
+591 
-596 INHGANANILVKR
+596 A
-609 MDSYDIP
+609 
-616 RNLDTLINHGIDT
+616 
-629 NILVKIM
+629 
-636 DSYDIPR
+636 
-643 NLDTL
+643 L

-653 DINILIKRMYASDI
+653 DIDVNEL
-667 VENIDTLINHGAD
+667 VERTDYDGIARSLDTLINHGAD

-688 NMYPSD
+688 KMHRFD
-694 TAENLDTLINHG
+694 IVENLDTLIKHGVDADILVKRMDPSGIADNLDAIINHG
-706 ADINAIVSEMSPS
+706 ADAKILVERMYSYDVADNLDTLISHGIDANILVKRMHPSDISRSLDTLINYGADINTIVSEMSPS

>member
-1 MPNPNQLSPNT
+1 MPNPNQISPNT
-12 NAHPLDSIEQ
+12 NPHPLDSIEQ
-22 EHSKENSEPNS
+22 EHSAENPEPHS
-33 NTKEQYNS
+33 NIPEQYNITEQYNNE
-41 KELIPDKT
+41 ELIPDET
-49 RLQNELGAKVLSLVN
+49 RIQNELGAKVLSLVN

-99 LSRLSSL
+99 LSRLNSL

-114 EQRLWQASASK
+114 EQRLWQTSASK

-146 NEGQDRT
+146 NEGQGRT
-153 LSNYEKDYLTKEI
+153 LSNYEKDYLTNEI

-204 LYNDKTKEFEK
+204 LYNDNTKEFEK
-215 RDKHTVGRFPNLNP
+215 RDKHTVGGFPNLNP

-257 EKLSVLVKS
+257 EKLSVLIKS

-277 LDTKTIMKTPERT
+277 LDAKTIMKTPERT
-290 EDVQGDWFEYKLGD
+290 EDIQGDWFEYKLGD

-318 IADPY
+318 IADPHT
-323 VANSYLNWGAYDN
+323 ANNYLRSGTCRN
-336 NGAEDDDY
+336 NGAEEDYDDD
-344 DYDEYEDYNDNKV
+344 NKA

-380 IRLSPDG
+380 IRLGPDG

-418 GEKYNQIFKDKQ
+418 GEKYNQSFKDKQ

-438 MQENQDLTK
+438 MQENQDLTE
-447 EELEFIYEMNR
+447 EELEFIYEINR
-458 DIVTL
+458 NIVTL
-463 DTYNDDDPRIREL
+463 DTYNGSDPRLKEL
-476 QDKYNIQYILDHDI
+476 KNKYNIQYILDHDI
-490 EIDFNKLVKKF
+490 EIDFNKLAKSM
-501 KRMDPSD
+501 RPSD
-508 IAKNLDTL
+508 IVENLDALINHGADIDVNELVENMYSYDIADNLDTL
-516 INHGADAN
+516 INHGADIDVN
-524 ILAER
+524 ELVEN
-529 MSSSNI
+529 MYSYDI
-535 AKNLDTLINHGAD
+535 ADNLDTLINHGAD
-548 IDVNELVKKIN
+548 IDVNELVKKMDSYYI
-559 SSDIAENLD
+559 IKNLD
-568 TLINHGIDTNIL
+568 TLINHGVDANIL
-580 VKRMDSYDIPR
+580 SRNLDSYYIIK

-596 INHGANANILVKR
+596 INHGVDANILSR
-609 MDSYDIP
+609 NLDSYYIIK
-616 RNLDTLINHGIDT
+616 NLDTLINHGVDA
-629 NILVKIM
+629 NILSGNM
-636 DSYDIPR
+636 NPSDISD

-653 DINILIKRMYASDI
+653 DANILSGNMNPSDI
-667 VENIDTLINHGAD
+667 SDNLDTLINHGAD
-680 IDVNELVK
+680 IDVNELARK
-688 NMYPSD
+688 MR
-694 TAENLDTLINHG
+694 L
-706 ADINAIVSEMSPS
+706 ADIIEKHRHH
-719 DIAENREKLLAYGA
+719 NRS
-733 NLTD
+733 

>member
-1 MPNPNQLSPNT
+1 MPNPNQLSPNI
-12 NAHPLDSIEQ
+12 NSHPLDSIEQ
-22 EHSKENSEPNS
+22 EHSAENPEPHS
-33 NTKEQYNS
+33 NIPEQYNIP
-41 KELIPDKT
+41 KQYNNEELIPDET
-49 RLQNELGAKVLSLVN
+49 RIQNELGAKVLSLVN

-99 LSRLSSL
+99 LSRLNSL

-114 EQRLWQASASK
+114 EQRLWQTSASK

-146 NEGQDRT
+146 NEGQGRT
-153 LSNYEKDYLTKEI
+153 LSNYEKDYLTNEI

-204 LYNDKTKEFEK
+204 LYNDNTKEFEK
-215 RDKHTVGRFPNLNP
+215 RDKHTVGGFPNLNP

-277 LDTKTIMKTPERT
+277 LDAKTIMKTPERT
-290 EDVQGDWFEYKLGD
+290 EDIQGDWLEYKLGD

-318 IADPY
+318 IADPHT
-323 VANSYLNWGAYDN
+323 ANNYLRSGTCRN
-336 NGAEDDDY
+336 NGAEEDYDDD
-344 DYDEYEDYNDNKV
+344 NKA

-380 IRLSPDG
+380 IRLGPDG

-418 GEKYNQIFKDKQ
+418 GEKYNQSFKDKQ

-438 MQENQDLTK
+438 MQENQDLTE
-447 EELEFIYEMNR
+447 EELEFIYEINR
-458 DIVTL
+458 NIVTL
-463 DTYNDDDPRIREL
+463 DTYNGSDPRLKEL
-476 QDKYNIQYILDHDI
+476 KNKYNIQYILDHDI
-490 EIDFNKLVKKF
+490 EIDFNKLAKSM
-501 KRMDPSD
+501 RPSD
-508 IAKNLDTL
+508 IVDNLDTL
-516 INHGADAN
+516 ISHGVDIDVNKLVKRMDSSDIAENLDALINHGVDIDVN
-524 ILAER
+524 ELVER
-529 MSSSNI
+529 TDYDGI
-535 AKNLDTLINHGAD
+535 ARSLDTLINHGAD
-548 IDVNELVKKIN
+548 IDVNELAKKMHRF
-559 SSDIAENLD
+559 DIVENLD
-568 TLINHGIDTNIL
+568 TLIKHGVDADIL
-580 VKRMDSYDIPR
+580 VKRMDPSGIADSLDAIINHGADAKILVERMYSYDVAD

-596 INHGANANILVKR
+596 ISHGIDANILVKR
-609 MDSYDIP
+609 MRPSDIS
-616 RNLDTLINHGIDT
+616 RSLDTLIN
-629 NILVKIM
+629 
-636 DSYDIPR
+636 Y
-643 NLDTL
+643 
-648 INHGA
+648 GA
-653 DINILIKRMYASDI
+653 DIN
-667 VENIDTLINHGAD
+667 T
-680 IDVNELVK
+680 
-688 NMYPSD
+688 
-694 TAENLDTLINHG
+694 
-706 ADINAIVSEMSPS
+706 IVSEMSPS

>member
-1 MPNPNQLSPNT
+1 MPNPNQISPNT
-12 NAHPLDSIEQ
+12 NPHPLDSIEQ
-22 EHSKENSEPNS
+22 EHSAENPEPHS
-33 NTKEQYNS
+33 NIPEQYNITEQYNNE
-41 KELIPDKT
+41 ELIPDET
-49 RLQNELGAKVLSLVN
+49 RIQNELGAKVLSLVN

-99 LSRLSSL
+99 LSRLNSL

-114 EQRLWQASASK
+114 EQRLWQTSASK
-125 VIIKPEDITDKY
+125 VIIKPEDITDRY

-146 NEGQDRT
+146 NEGQGRT
-153 LSNYEKDYLTKEI
+153 LSNYEKDYLTNEI

-204 LYNDKTKEFEK
+204 LYNDNTKEFEK
-215 RDKHTVGRFPNLNP
+215 RDKHTVGGFPNLNP

-266 GNFNKLYSKEL
+266 GNFNELYSKEL
-277 LDTKTIMKTPERT
+277 LDAKTIMKTPERT
-290 EDVQGDWFEYKLGD
+290 EDIQGDWFEYKLGD

-318 IADPY
+318 IADPHT
-323 VANSYLNWGAYDN
+323 ANNYLRSGTCRN
-336 NGAEDDDY
+336 NGAEEDYDDD
-344 DYDEYEDYNDNKV
+344 NKA

-380 IRLSPDG
+380 IRLGPDG

-418 GEKYNQIFKDKQ
+418 GEKYNQSFKDKQ

-438 MQENQDLTK
+438 MQENQDLTE
-447 EELEFIYEMNR
+447 EELEFIYEINR
-458 DIVTL
+458 NIVTL
-463 DTYNDDDPRIREL
+463 DTYNGSDPRLKEL
-476 QDKYNIQYILDHDI
+476 KNKYNIQYILDHDI
-490 EIDFNKLVKKF
+490 EIDFNKLAKSM
-501 KRMDPSD
+501 RPSD
-508 IAKNLDTL
+508 IVDNLDTL
-516 INHGADAN
+516 ISHGVDIDVNKLVKRMDSSDIAENLDALINHGVDIDVN
-524 ILAER
+524 ELVER
-529 MSSSNI
+529 TDYDGI
-535 AKNLDTLINHGAD
+535 ARSLDTLINHGAD
-548 IDVNELVKKIN
+548 IDVNELVKKMHRF
-559 SSDIAENLD
+559 DIVENLD
-568 TLINHGIDTNIL
+568 TLIKHGVDADIL
-580 VKRMDSYDIPR
+580 VKRMDPSGIADNLDAIINHGADAKILVERMYSYDVAD

-596 INHGANANILVKR
+596 ISHGIDANILVKR
-609 MDSYDIP
+609 MRPSDIS
-616 RNLDTLINHGIDT
+616 RSLDTLIN
-629 NILVKIM
+629 
-636 DSYDIPR
+636 Y
-643 NLDTL
+643 
-648 INHGA
+648 GA
-653 DINILIKRMYASDI
+653 DIN
-667 VENIDTLINHGAD
+667 T
-680 IDVNELVK
+680 
-688 NMYPSD
+688 
-694 TAENLDTLINHG
+694 
-706 ADINAIVSEMSPS
+706 IVSEMSPS

>member
-12 NAHPLDSIEQ
+12 NSQSLDSIEQ
-22 EHSKENSEPNS
+22 EHSAENPEPHS
-33 NTKEQYNS
+33 NIPEQYNIP
-41 KELIPDKT
+41 KQYNNEELIPDET
-49 RLQNELGAKVLSLVN
+49 RIQNELGAKVLSLVN

-99 LSRLSSL
+99 LSRLNSL

-114 EQRLWQASASK
+114 EQRLWQTSASK

-153 LSNYEKDYLTKEI
+153 LSNYEKDYLTNEI

-204 LYNDKTKEFEK
+204 LYNDNTKEFEK
-215 RDKHTVGRFPNLNP
+215 RDKHTVGGFPNLNP

-277 LDTKTIMKTPERT
+277 LDAKTIMKTPERT
-290 EDVQGDWFEYKLGD
+290 EDIQGDWFEYKLGD

-318 IADPY
+318 IADPHT
-323 VANSYLNWGAYDN
+323 ANNYLRSGTCRN
-336 NGAEDDDY
+336 NGAEEDYDDD
-344 DYDEYEDYNDNKV
+344 NKA

-380 IRLSPDG
+380 IRLGPDG

-418 GEKYNQIFKDKQ
+418 GEKYNQSFKDKQ

-438 MQENQDLTK
+438 MQENQDLTE
-447 EELEFIYEMNR
+447 EELEFIYEINR
-458 DIVTL
+458 NIVTL
-463 DTYNDDDPRIREL
+463 DTYNGSDPRLKEL
-476 QDKYNIQYILDHDI
+476 KNKYNIQYILDHDI
-490 EIDFNKLVKKF
+490 EIDFNKLAKSMRPSDIVDNLDTLISHGVDIDVNKLV
-501 KRMDPSD
+501 KRMDSSD
-508 IAKNLDTL
+508 IAENLDAL
-516 INHGADAN
+516 INHGADIDVN
-524 ILAER
+524 ELVER
-529 MSSSNI
+529 TDYDGI
-535 AKNLDTLINHGAD
+535 ARSLDTLINHGAD
-548 IDVNELVKKIN
+548 IDVNELVKKTHRF
-559 SSDIAENLD
+559 DIVENLD
-568 TLINHGIDTNIL
+568 TLIKHGVDADIL
-580 VKRMDSYDIPR
+580 VKRMDPSGIADNLDAIINHGADAKILVERMYSYDVAD

-596 INHGANANILVKR
+596 ISHGIDANILVKR
-609 MDSYDIP
+609 MRPSDIS
-616 RNLDTLINHGIDT
+616 RSLDTLIN
-629 NILVKIM
+629 
-636 DSYDIPR
+636 Y
-643 NLDTL
+643 
-648 INHGA
+648 GA
-653 DINILIKRMYASDI
+653 DIN
-667 VENIDTLINHGAD
+667 T
-680 IDVNELVK
+680 
-688 NMYPSD
+688 
-694 TAENLDTLINHG
+694 
-706 ADINAIVSEMSPS
+706 IVSEMSLS

>member
-1 MPNPNQLSPNT
+1 MPNPNQLSPNI
-12 NAHPLDSIEQ
+12 NSHPLDSIEQ
-22 EHSKENSEPNS
+22 EHSAENPEPHS
-33 NTKEQYNS
+33 NIPEQYNIP
-41 KELIPDKT
+41 KQYNNEELIPDET
-49 RLQNELGAKVLSLVN
+49 RIQNELGAKVLSLVN

-99 LSRLSSL
+99 LSRLNSL

-114 EQRLWQASASK
+114 EQRLWQTSASK

-146 NEGQDRT
+146 NEGQGRT
-153 LSNYEKDYLTKEI
+153 LSNYEKDYLTNEI

-204 LYNDKTKEFEK
+204 LYNDNTKEFEK
-215 RDKHTVGRFPNLNP
+215 RDKHTVGGFPNLNP

-277 LDTKTIMKTPERT
+277 LDAKTIMKTPERT
-290 EDVQGDWFEYKLGD
+290 EDIQGDWFEYKLGD

-318 IADPY
+318 IADPHT
-323 VANSYLNWGAYDN
+323 ANNYLRSGTCRN
-336 NGAEDDDY
+336 NGAEEDYDDD
-344 DYDEYEDYNDNKV
+344 NKA

-380 IRLSPDG
+380 IRLGPDG

-418 GEKYNQIFKDKQ
+418 GEKYNQSFKDKQ

-438 MQENQDLTK
+438 MQENQDLTE
-447 EELEFIYEMNR
+447 EELEFIYEINR
-458 DIVTL
+458 NIVTL
-463 DTYNDDDPRIREL
+463 DTYNGSDPRLKEL
-476 QDKYNIQYILDHDI
+476 KNKYNIQYILDHDI
-490 EIDFNKLVKKF
+490 EIDFNKLAKSM
-501 KRMDPSD
+501 RPSD
-508 IAKNLDTL
+508 IVDNLDTL
-516 INHGADAN
+516 ISHGVDIDVNKLVKRMDSSDIAENLDALINHGVDIDVN
-524 ILAER
+524 ELVER
-529 MSSSNI
+529 TDYDGI
-535 AKNLDTLINHGAD
+535 ARSLDTLINHGAD
-548 IDVNELVKKIN
+548 IDVNELVKKMHRF
-559 SSDIAENLD
+559 DIVENLD
-568 TLINHGIDTNIL
+568 TLIKHGVDADIL
-580 VKRMDSYDIPR
+580 VKRMDPSGIADNLDAIINHGADAKILVERMYSYDVAD

-596 INHGANANILVKR
+596 ISHGIDANILVKR
-609 MDSYDIP
+609 MHPSDIS
-616 RNLDTLINHGIDT
+616 RSLDTLIN
-629 NILVKIM
+629 
-636 DSYDIPR
+636 Y
-643 NLDTL
+643 
-648 INHGA
+648 GA
-653 DINILIKRMYASDI
+653 DIN
-667 VENIDTLINHGAD
+667 T
-680 IDVNELVK
+680 
-688 NMYPSD
+688 
-694 TAENLDTLINHG
+694 
-706 ADINAIVSEMSPS
+706 IVSEMSPS

>member
-1 MPNPNQLSPNT
+1 MPNPNQISPNT
-12 NAHPLDSIEQ
+12 NPHPLDSIEQ
-22 EHSKENSEPNS
+22 EHSAENPEPHS
-33 NTKEQYNS
+33 NIPEQYNITEQYNNE
-41 KELIPDKT
+41 ELIPDET
-49 RLQNELGAKVLSLVN
+49 RIQNELGAKVLSLVN

-99 LSRLSSL
+99 LSRLNSL

-114 EQRLWQASASK
+114 EQRLWQTSASK

-146 NEGQDRT
+146 NEGQGRT
-153 LSNYEKDYLTKEI
+153 LSNYEKDYLTNEI

-204 LYNDKTKEFEK
+204 LYNDNTKEFEK
-215 RDKHTVGRFPNLNP
+215 RDKHTVGGFPNLNP

-277 LDTKTIMKTPERT
+277 LDAKTIMKTPERT
-290 EDVQGDWFEYKLGD
+290 EDIQGDWFEYKLDD

-318 IADPY
+318 IADPHT
-323 VANSYLNWGAYDN
+323 ANNYLRSGTCRN
-336 NGAEDDDY
+336 NGAEEDYDDD
-344 DYDEYEDYNDNKV
+344 NKA

-380 IRLSPDG
+380 IRLGPDG

-418 GEKYNQIFKDKQ
+418 GEKYNQSFKDKQ

-438 MQENQDLTK
+438 MQENQDLTE
-447 EELEFIYEMNR
+447 EELEFIYEINR
-458 DIVTL
+458 NIVTL
-463 DTYNDDDPRIREL
+463 DTYNGSDPRLKEL
-476 QDKYNIQYILDHDI
+476 KNKYNIQYILDHDI
-490 EIDFNKLVKKF
+490 EIDFNKLAKSM
-501 KRMDPSD
+501 RPSD
-508 IAKNLDTL
+508 IVDNLDTL
-516 INHGADAN
+516 ISHGVDIDVNKLVKRMDSSDIAENLDALINHGVDIDVN
-524 ILAER
+524 ELVER
-529 MSSSNI
+529 TDYDGI
-535 AKNLDTLINHGAD
+535 ARSLDTLINHGAD
-548 IDVNELVKKIN
+548 IDVNELVKKMHRF
-559 SSDIAENLD
+559 DIVENLD
-568 TLINHGIDTNIL
+568 TLIKHGVDADIL
-580 VKRMDSYDIPR
+580 VKRMDPSGIADNLDAIINHGADAKILVERMYSYDVAD

-596 INHGANANILVKR
+596 ISHGIDANILVKR
-609 MDSYDIP
+609 MRPSDIS
-616 RNLDTLINHGIDT
+616 RSLDTLIN
-629 NILVKIM
+629 
-636 DSYDIPR
+636 Y
-643 NLDTL
+643 
-648 INHGA
+648 GA
-653 DINILIKRMYASDI
+653 DIN
-667 VENIDTLINHGAD
+667 T
-680 IDVNELVK
+680 
-688 NMYPSD
+688 
-694 TAENLDTLINHG
+694 
-706 ADINAIVSEMSPS
+706 IVSEMSLS

>member
-1 MPNPNQLSPNT
+1 MPNPNQLSPNI
-12 NAHPLDSIEQ
+12 NSHPLDSIEQ
-22 EHSKENSEPNS
+22 EHSAENPEPHS
-33 NTKEQYNS
+33 NIPEQYNIP
-41 KELIPDKT
+41 KQYNNEELIPDET
-49 RLQNELGAKVLSLVN
+49 RIQNELGAKVLSLVN

-99 LSRLSSL
+99 LSRLNSL

-114 EQRLWQASASK
+114 EQRLWQTSASK

-146 NEGQDRT
+146 NEGQGRT
-153 LSNYEKDYLTKEI
+153 LSNYEKDYLTNEI

-204 LYNDKTKEFEK
+204 LYNDNTKEFEK
-215 RDKHTVGRFPNLNP
+215 RDKHTVGGFPNLNP

-277 LDTKTIMKTPERT
+277 LDAKTIMKTPERT
-290 EDVQGDWFEYKLGD
+290 EDIQGDWFEYKLGD

-318 IADPY
+318 IADPHT
-323 VANSYLNWGAYDN
+323 ANNYLRSGTCRN
-336 NGAEDDDY
+336 NGAEEDYDDD
-344 DYDEYEDYNDNKV
+344 NKA

-380 IRLSPDG
+380 IRLGPDG

-418 GEKYNQIFKDKQ
+418 GEKYNQSFKDKQ

-447 EELEFIYEMNR
+447 EELEFIYEINR
-458 DIVTL
+458 NIVTL
-463 DTYNDDDPRIREL
+463 DTYNGSDPRLKEL
-476 QDKYNIQYILDHDI
+476 KNKYNIQYILDHDI
-490 EIDFNKLVKKF
+490 EIDFNKLAKSM
-501 KRMDPSD
+501 RPSD
-508 IAKNLDTL
+508 IVDNLDTL
-516 INHGADAN
+516 ISHGVDIDVNKLVKRMDSSDIAENLDALINHGVDIDVN
-524 ILAER
+524 ELVER
-529 MSSSNI
+529 TDYDGI
-535 AKNLDTLINHGAD
+535 ARSLDTLINHGAD
-548 IDVNELVKKIN
+548 IDVNELVKKMHRF
-559 SSDIAENLD
+559 DIVENLD
-568 TLINHGIDTNIL
+568 TLIKHGVDADIL
-580 VKRMDSYDIPR
+580 VKRMDPSGIADNLDAIINHGADAKILVERMYSYDVAD

-596 INHGANANILVKR
+596 ISHGIDANILVKR
-609 MDSYDIP
+609 MHPSDIS
-616 RNLDTLINHGIDT
+616 RSLDTLIN
-629 NILVKIM
+629 
-636 DSYDIPR
+636 Y
-643 NLDTL
+643 
-648 INHGA
+648 GA
-653 DINILIKRMYASDI
+653 DIN
-667 VENIDTLINHGAD
+667 T
-680 IDVNELVK
+680 
-688 NMYPSD
+688 
-694 TAENLDTLINHG
+694 
-706 ADINAIVSEMSPS
+706 IVSEMSPS

>member
-1 MPNPNQLSPNT
+1 MPNPNQLSPNI
-12 NAHPLDSIEQ
+12 NSHPLDSIEQ
-22 EHSKENSEPNS
+22 EHSAENPEPHS
-33 NTKEQYNS
+33 NIPEQYNIP
-41 KELIPDKT
+41 KQYNNEELIPDET
-49 RLQNELGAKVLSLVN
+49 RIQNELGAKVLSLVN

-99 LSRLSSL
+99 LSRLNSL

-114 EQRLWQASASK
+114 EQRLWQTSASK

-146 NEGQDRT
+146 NEGQGRT
-153 LSNYEKDYLTKEI
+153 LSNYEKDYLTNEI

-204 LYNDKTKEFEK
+204 LYNDNTKEFEK
-215 RDKHTVGRFPNLNP
+215 RDKHTVGGFPNLNP

-277 LDTKTIMKTPERT
+277 LDAKTIMKTPERT
-290 EDVQGDWFEYKLGD
+290 EDIQGDWFEYKLGD

-318 IADPY
+318 IADPHT
-323 VANSYLNWGAYDN
+323 ANNYLRSGTCRN
-336 NGAEDDDY
+336 NGAEEDYDDD
-344 DYDEYEDYNDNKV
+344 NKA

-380 IRLSPDG
+380 IRLGPDG

-418 GEKYNQIFKDKQ
+418 GEKYNQSFKDKQ

-438 MQENQDLTK
+438 MQENQDLTE
-447 EELEFIYEMNR
+447 EELEFIYEINR
-458 DIVTL
+458 NIVTL
-463 DTYNDDDPRIREL
+463 DTYNGSDPRLKEL
-476 QDKYNIQYILDHDI
+476 KNKYNIQYILDHDI
-490 EIDFNKLVKKF
+490 EIDFNKLAKSM
-501 KRMDPSD
+501 RPSD
-508 IAKNLDTL
+508 IVDNLDAL
-516 INHGADAN
+516 INHGADIDVN
-524 ILAER
+524 ELVEN
-529 MSSSNI
+529 MYSYDI
-535 AKNLDTLINHGAD
+535 ADNLDTLINHGAD
-548 IDVNELVKKIN
+548 IDVNELVKKMDSYYI
-559 SSDIAENLD
+559 IKNLD
-568 TLINHGIDTNIL
+568 TLINHGVD
-580 VKRMDSYDIPR
+580 
-591 NLDTL
+591 
-596 INHGANANILVKR
+596 ANILSR
-609 MDSYDIP
+609 MMNPSDIV
-616 RNLDTLINHGIDT
+616 D
-629 NILVKIM
+629 
-636 DSYDIPR
+636 

-653 DINILIKRMYASDI
+653 DVNILSRKMNSSDI
-667 VENIDTLINHGAD
+667 VKNLDTLINHGADANILSGNMNPSDISDNLDTLINHGAD
-680 IDVNELVK
+680 IDVNELARK
-688 NMYPSD
+688 MR
-694 TAENLDTLINHG
+694 L
-706 ADINAIVSEMSPS
+706 ADIIEKHRHH
-719 DIAENREKLLAYGA
+719 NRS
-733 NLTD
+733 

>member
-1 MPNPNQLSPNT
+1 MPNPNQLSPNI
-12 NAHPLDSIEQ
+12 NSHPLDSIEQ
-22 EHSKENSEPNS
+22 EHSAENPEPHS
-33 NTKEQYNS
+33 NIPEQYNIP
-41 KELIPDKT
+41 KQYNNEELIPDEA
-49 RLQNELGAKVLSLVN
+49 RIQNELGAKVLSLVN

-99 LSRLSSL
+99 LSRLNSL

-114 EQRLWQASASK
+114 EQRLWQTSASK

-146 NEGQDRT
+146 NEGQGRT
-153 LSNYEKDYLTKEI
+153 LSNYEKDYLTNEI

-204 LYNDKTKEFEK
+204 LYNDNTKEFEK
-215 RDKHTVGRFPNLNP
+215 RDKHTVGGFPNLNP

-277 LDTKTIMKTPERT
+277 LDAKTIMKTPERT
-290 EDVQGDWFEYKLGD
+290 EDIQGDWFECKLGD

-318 IADPY
+318 IADPHT
-323 VANSYLNWGAYDN
+323 ANNYLRSGTCRN
-336 NGAEDDDY
+336 NGAEEDYDDD
-344 DYDEYEDYNDNKV
+344 NKA

-380 IRLSPDG
+380 IRLGPDG

-418 GEKYNQIFKDKQ
+418 SEKYNQSFKDKQ

-438 MQENQDLTK
+438 MQENQDLTE
-447 EELEFIYEMNR
+447 EELEFIYEINR
-458 DIVTL
+458 NIVTL
-463 DTYNDDDPRIREL
+463 DTYNGSDPRLKEL
-476 QDKYNIQYILDHDI
+476 KNKYNIQYILDHDI
-490 EIDFNKLVKKF
+490 EIDFNKLAKSM
-501 KRMDPSD
+501 RPSD
-508 IAKNLDTL
+508 IVENLDAL
-516 INHGADAN
+516 INHGADIDVN
-524 ILAER
+524 ELVEN
-529 MSSSNI
+529 MYSYDI
-535 AKNLDTLINHGAD
+535 ADNLDTLINHGAD
-548 IDVNELVKKIN
+548 IDVNELVKKMDSYYI
-559 SSDIAENLD
+559 IKNLD
-568 TLINHGIDTNIL
+568 TLINHGVDANIL
-580 VKRMDSYDIPR
+580 SR
-591 NLDTL
+591 NLD
-596 INHGANANILVKR
+596 
-609 MDSYDIP
+609 SYYI
-616 RNLDTLINHGIDT
+616 I
-629 NILVKIM
+629 K
-636 DSYDIPR
+636 

-653 DINILIKRMYASDI
+653 DANILSGNMNPSDI
-667 VENIDTLINHGAD
+667 SDNLDTLINHGAD
-680 IDVNELVK
+680 IDVNELARK
-688 NMYPSD
+688 MR
-694 TAENLDTLINHG
+694 L
-706 ADINAIVSEMSPS
+706 ADIIEKHRHH
-719 DIAENREKLLAYGA
+719 NRS
-733 NLTD
+733 

>member
-1 MPNPNQLSPNT
+1 MPNPNQLSPNI
-12 NAHPLDSIEQ
+12 NSHPLDSIEQ
-22 EHSKENSEPNS
+22 EHSAENPEPHS
-33 NTKEQYNS
+33 NIPEQYNIP
-41 KELIPDKT
+41 KQYNNEELIPDET
-49 RLQNELGAKVLSLVN
+49 RIQNELGAKVLSLVN

-99 LSRLSSL
+99 LSRLNSL

-114 EQRLWQASASK
+114 EQRLWQTSASK

-146 NEGQDRT
+146 NEGQGRT
-153 LSNYEKDYLTKEI
+153 LSNYEKDYLTNEI

-204 LYNDKTKEFEK
+204 LYNDNTKEFEK
-215 RDKHTVGRFPNLNP
+215 RDKHTVGGFPNLNP

-277 LDTKTIMKTPERT
+277 LDAKTIMKTPERT
-290 EDVQGDWFEYKLGD
+290 EDIQGDWFEYKLGD

-318 IADPY
+318 IADPHT
-323 VANSYLNWGAYDN
+323 ANNYLRSGTCRN
-336 NGAEDDDY
+336 NGAEEDYDDD
-344 DYDEYEDYNDNKV
+344 NKA

-380 IRLSPDG
+380 IRLGPDG

-418 GEKYNQIFKDKQ
+418 GEKYNQSFKDKQ

-438 MQENQDLTK
+438 MQENQDLTE
-447 EELEFIYEMNR
+447 EELEFIYEINR
-458 DIVTL
+458 NIVTL
-463 DTYNDDDPRIREL
+463 DTYNGSDSRLKEL
-476 QDKYNIQYILDHDI
+476 KNKYNIQYILDHDI
-490 EIDFNKLVKKF
+490 EIDFNKLAKSM
-501 KRMDPSD
+501 RPSD
-508 IAKNLDTL
+508 IVD
-516 INHGADAN
+516 
-524 ILAER
+524 
-529 MSSSNI
+529 
-535 AKNLDTLINHGAD
+535 NLDTLINHGAD
-548 IDVNELVKKIN
+548 IDVNELVKRMD

-568 TLINHGIDTNIL
+568 
-580 VKRMDSYDIPR
+580 
-591 NLDTL
+591 
-596 INHGANANILVKR
+596 A
-609 MDSYDIP
+609 
-616 RNLDTLINHGIDT
+616 
-629 NILVKIM
+629 
-636 DSYDIPR
+636 
-643 NLDTL
+643 L

-653 DINILIKRMYASDI
+653 DIDVNEL
-667 VENIDTLINHGAD
+667 VERTDYDGIARSLDTLINHGAD

-688 NMYPSD
+688 KMHRFD
-694 TAENLDTLINHG
+694 IVENLDTLIKHGVDADILVKRMDPSGIADNLDAIINHG
-706 ADINAIVSEMSPS
+706 ADAKILVERMYSYDVADNLDTLISHGIDANILVKRMHPSDISRSLDTLINYGADINTIVSEMSPS

>member
-1 MPNPNQLSPNT
+1 MPNPNQLSPNI
-12 NAHPLDSIEQ
+12 NSHPLDSIEQ
-22 EHSKENSEPNS
+22 EHSAENPEPHS
-33 NTKEQYNS
+33 NIPEQYNIP
-41 KELIPDKT
+41 KQYNNEELIPDEA
-49 RLQNELGAKVLSLVN
+49 RIQNELGAKVLSLVN

-99 LSRLSSL
+99 LSRLNSL

-114 EQRLWQASASK
+114 EQRLWQTSASK

-146 NEGQDRT
+146 NEGQGRT
-153 LSNYEKDYLTKEI
+153 LSNYEKDYLTNEI

-204 LYNDKTKEFEK
+204 LYNDNTKEFEK
-215 RDKHTVGRFPNLNP
+215 RDKHTVGGFPNLNP

-277 LDTKTIMKTPERT
+277 LDAKTIMKTPERT
-290 EDVQGDWFEYKLGD
+290 EDIQGDWFECKLGD

-318 IADPY
+318 IADPHT
-323 VANSYLNWGAYDN
+323 ANNYLRSGTCRN
-336 NGAEDDDY
+336 NGAEEDYDDD
-344 DYDEYEDYNDNKV
+344 NKA

-380 IRLSPDG
+380 IRLGPDG

-418 GEKYNQIFKDKQ
+418 SEKYNQSFKDKQ

-438 MQENQDLTK
+438 MQENQDLTE
-447 EELEFIYEMNR
+447 EELEFIYEINR
-458 DIVTL
+458 NIVTL
-463 DTYNDDDPRIREL
+463 DTYNGSDPRLKEL
-476 QDKYNIQYILDHDI
+476 KNKYNIQYILDHDI
-490 EIDFNKLVKKF
+490 EIDFNKLAKSM
-501 KRMDPSD
+501 RPSD
-508 IAKNLDTL
+508 IVENLDAL
-516 INHGADAN
+516 INHGADIDVN
-524 ILAER
+524 ELVEN
-529 MSSSNI
+529 MYSYDI
-535 AKNLDTLINHGAD
+535 ADNLDTLINHGAD
-548 IDVNELVKKIN
+548 IDVNELVKKMDSYYI
-559 SSDIAENLD
+559 IKNLD
-568 TLINHGIDTNIL
+568 TLINHGVDANIL
-580 VKRMDSYDIPR
+580 SRNLDSYYIIK

-596 INHGANANILVKR
+596 INHGVDANIL
-609 MDSYDIP
+609 S
-616 RNLDTLINHGIDT
+616 RNLD
-629 NILVKIM
+629 
-636 DSYDIPR
+636 SYYIIK

-653 DINILIKRMYASDI
+653 DANILSGNMNPSDI
-667 VENIDTLINHGAD
+667 SDNLDTLINHGAD
-680 IDVNELVK
+680 IDVNELARK
-688 NMYPSD
+688 MR
-694 TAENLDTLINHG
+694 L
-706 ADINAIVSEMSPS
+706 ADIIEKHRHH
-719 DIAENREKLLAYGA
+719 NRS
-733 NLTD
+733 